1 LSRGRGDCRFQAIN
15 EVVFL
20 VFSADDSGVGDV
32 VDVLLSTGE
41 VARLLGVS
49 RQHVVDLCSRGELPF
64 VSVGSHR
71 RVRRSVV
78 KQYVGESLSR
88 EGERSLWLHR
98 AVAGRM
104 VLDPERVMSRARRNL
119 DRLQRTHPDGM
130 SAAWLANWSQVLD
143 RGVDAV
149 LDVLTSRSG
158 VAVEL
163 RQNSP
168 FAGVLTQR
176 DRDRVLAAFREHW
189 RVEHTAAAEGRTA

>member
-1 LSRGRGDCRFQAIN
+1 M
-15 EVVFL
+15 FL
-20 VFSADDSGVGDV
+20 VFSADNGGMGSM
-32 VDVLLSTGE
+32 VDDLLSTGE

-64 VSVGSHR
+64 VSVGTHR

-78 KQYVGESLSR
+78 KQYLGESLSR

-98 AVAGRM
+98 AVAGRL
-104 VLDPERVMSRARRNL
+104 VLDPERVMATARRNL
-119 DRLQRTHPDGM
+119 NRLQQTHPDGM
-130 SAAWLANWSQVLD
+130 SAAWLATWSQILD
-143 RGVDAV
+143 QGVDTV

-158 VAVEL
+158 TAVEL

-176 DRDRVLAAFREHW
+176 DRARVLAAFREHW
-189 RVEHTAAAEGRTA
+189 RADHTAAEGRPA